1 MASNMTFTDL
11 DCNSI
16 VNMEAVVTAKQM
28 GRVFAKFRLREDDAS
43 STSAASSMDGEFL
56 HDIHTTGSEDDLESL
71 SLPSSKSEAS
81 VCVCQPSFSPP
92 QSPRL
97 PKAIA
102 FPNAGCAEALG
113 APPGTSTSAT
123 TEQTPKMKKWQ
134 VSAAAVLQ
142 DLHWQGAQEKAKQ
155 TRSEM
160 HRGPV
165 RPLHPVPQL
174 AHHVRDKEKMVVAP
188 TTFVPPPGLPH
199 PPNLHLED
207 STFKYTVS
215 SFRRNVLDI
224 LRDLKLHKNVGAA
237 VRQLRMYNVPQHRQT
252 AEFADMLTLAV
263 EEERGPA
270 RRLSIA
276 FIAGLTRV
284 FKRDCCVAGV
294 CLFFTE
300 IYANLRAE
308 IHNLKSI
315 TESEILPTLK
325 SVMRAPEMKTITP
338 VVRRAMSGMV

>member
-1 MASNMTFTDL
+1 MASNMTFADL
-11 DCNSI
+11 NCDSI

-43 STSAASSMDGEFL
+43 STSAASSMDGEFA

-71 SLPSSKSEAS
+71 PSSKSEAS
-81 VCVCQPSFSPP
+81 VCMFQPCFSPS

-102 FPNAGCAEALG
+102 FPSAGSA
-113 APPGTSTSAT
+113 APSTSPCTGTSANM
-123 TEQTPKMKKWQ
+123 EQAPKMKKWQ
-134 VSAAAVLQ
+134 LSAAAVLQ
-142 DLHWQGAQEKAKQ
+142 DLHWQGAQDKPKQ

-160 HRGPV
+160 IHGHV
-165 RPLHPVPQL
+165 RPLYPVPQL
-174 AHHVRDKEKMVVAP
+174 PHHECEKEKAVAAP
-188 TTFVPPPGLPH
+188 AAFVPPPGLPH
-199 PPNLHLED
+199 PPNLQLED
-207 STFKYTVS
+207 STFTYTVS

-300 IYANLRAE
+300 IYANLRSE

-338 VVRRAMSGMV
+338 VVRKAMSGMV